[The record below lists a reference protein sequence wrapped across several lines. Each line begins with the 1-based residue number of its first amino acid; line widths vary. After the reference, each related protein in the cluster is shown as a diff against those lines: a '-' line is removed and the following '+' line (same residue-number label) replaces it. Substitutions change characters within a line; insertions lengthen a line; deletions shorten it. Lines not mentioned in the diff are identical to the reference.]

1 MAGGRGRVP
10 GAGMPLGMAGPQA
23 AGLRRRS
30 RAACRVL
37 QAAAYA
43 ISFVTAFA

>member
-1 MAGGRGRVP
+1 MAGGEDV
-10 GAGMPLGMAGPQA
+10 PLGTASPRA
-23 AGLRRRS
+23 AELRRRS